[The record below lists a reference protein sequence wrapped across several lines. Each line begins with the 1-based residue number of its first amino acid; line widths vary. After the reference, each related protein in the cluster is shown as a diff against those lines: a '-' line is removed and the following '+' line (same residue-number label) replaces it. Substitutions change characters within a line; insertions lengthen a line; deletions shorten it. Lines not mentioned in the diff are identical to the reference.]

1 MRVQSYLGSLYQHF
15 CFMLTKYAKNV
26 MGAMRNPTPYDRTRP
41 SAFVPQAVDPILTNS
56 FMDLCVRFNS
66 PQMALGLF
74 NRLHQVLAGVSGQG
88 NEPAP
93 VKDHM
98 R

>member
-1 MRVQSYLGSLYQHF
+1 M
-15 CFMLTKYAKNV
+15 
-26 MGAMRNPTPYDRTRP
+26 RP

-74 NRLHQVLAGVSGQG
+74 NRLHQVLASVAGHNGEG
-88 NEPAP
+88 AP
-93 VKDHM
+93 VKDQM
-98 R
+98 RQNSSIQIGIVIKAYGLLAKKQSRSLHQ